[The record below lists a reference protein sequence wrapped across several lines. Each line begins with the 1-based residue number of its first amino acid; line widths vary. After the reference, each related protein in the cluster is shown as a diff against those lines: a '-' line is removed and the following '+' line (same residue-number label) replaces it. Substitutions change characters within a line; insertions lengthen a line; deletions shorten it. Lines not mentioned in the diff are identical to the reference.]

1 MYHTKIRGEVRP
13 VNTYTLH
20 ALDSGIV
27 REERQTYSSSGTSV
41 PPDELHAR
49 QIARESMHWIE
60 FTTEHTRMRPATIQR
75 KGLDAACFSVLKR
88 TSSLAIPTKLSG
100 TGAHQH
106 QLWAMVRNRV
116 PAWTELALDV
126 GEDQIAVLYDETEII
141 GAIQNKHVNW
151 VRPLFPFG
159 ARLYLSK
166 VTGSERSGYTLGVN
180 VVVGHVGHAL
190 DRLLD
195 ALGEAGLGGDGAS
208 GDGSARH
215 LRLVTPERQAGPGAD
230 PADVV
235 LYREIDGT
243 ARATVEHAVRHS
255 PTGIEW
261 GYAGSGPAD
270 LARSIL
276 LGFTD
281 EGTADRLYQRFK
293 AEVVAAV
300 PRGGGVIRAS
310 DVRAWLAAHAAKS
323 D

>member
-1 MYHTKIRGEVRP
+1 MYHTKIRGDVRP
-13 VNTYTLH
+13 VNTYPLH
-20 ALDSGIV
+20 APGVV
-27 REERQTYSSSGTSV
+27 REERPTYASGTSV
-41 PPDELHAR
+41 PPDEAHAR
-49 QIARESMHWIE
+49 RIAREAARWAG
-60 FTTEHTRMRPATIQR
+60 FATERTRMRPGTVQQKA
-75 KGLDAACFSVLKR
+75 LDAACFSVLKR
-88 TSSLAIPTKLSG
+88 ASSLAIPSKLTGTKP
-100 TGAHQH
+100 HQH
-106 QLWAMVRNRV
+106 QLWSMLRERV

-126 GEDQIAVLYDETEII
+126 GEDQIAVLYDGAEEI
-141 GAIQNKHVNW
+141 GAIQSKHVNW
-151 VRPLFPFG
+151 VRPLVPFG

-166 VTGSERSGYTLGVN
+166 ITGSERSGYTLGVN
-180 VVVGHVGHAL
+180 VVIGHVGRAL

-243 ARATVEHAVRHS
+243 ARATVEHAIRHS

-261 GYAGSGPAD
+261 GYGGSGPAD

-276 LGFTD
+276 LGLTD